1 MAVKGYKESIAPLLI
16 TNLGNY
22 NMILGLLWLRMY
34 GVVIDFAANRMMFK
48 PNHCQYKGALKG
60 G

>member
-1 MAVKGYKESIAPLLI
+1 MAVKGYKESTAPLLI

-22 NMILGLLWLRMY
+22 NMILGLPWLRMY
-34 GVVIDFAANRMMFK
+34 GVVIDFVANRMMFK
-48 PNHCQYKGALKG
+48 PNYCQYKGALKG

>member
-48 PNHCQYKGALKG
+48 PNHC
-60 G
+60 